1 MLKKAVISLAMLGVL
16 GYPGWAQDRGGG
28 EESPSSGQGGQ
39 QTSQPTQRRDRQR
52 PLFLSGKVI
61 LDDGREPDR
70 PVRVELICQGTV
82 MRQEYASSSGTFSL
96 ELNRG
101 GGQNSL
107 QPIGASVSGSG
118 YGGNL
123 GGGFSAGLGGN
134 LGLNQG
140 DFGDGRSQNLS
151 SCEVQAQLAGYQSD
165 VVTLGPRRAL
175 DNPDVGVIV
184 LHAIDG
190 RQGGT
195 ISLKTLA
202 APKDAKKAW
211 ENAGKELT
219 KEKPNFAKATKELE
233 KAVEIYDEFAAAW
246 YMLGEVRVVQKDRSG
261 AVEAFEL
268 AIAADADYSKPRVS
282 LAFIALEEERW
293 EDAAQLAD
301 DALQI
306 SPDLIKAHYFKAV
319 ANSSLGRIDLAEV
332 SALRVQGSNE
342 AQYYPLVHYVL
353 GWVMSQKGDFEAAEV
368 LFRQFLEIQPE
379 ARLSERLREQLAD
392 WEQKGLIQASGS

>member
-1 MLKKAVISLAMLGVL
+1 MLKKAVISLAMFGVL

-28 EESPSSGQGGQ
+28 EESPSSGQGQ
-39 QTSQPTQRRDRQR
+39 QTQQPSQRRDRQR

-61 LDDGREPDR
+61 LDDGREPGQ

-82 MRQEYASSSGTFSL
+82 MRQEYASSSGAFSL

-107 QPIGASVSGSG
+107 QPIDASVSGSG
-118 YGGNL
+118 YGGSP
-123 GGGFSAGLGGN
+123 GGGFSAGLTGDMGR
-134 LGLNQG
+134 GQG
-140 DFGDGRSQNLS
+140 TFGDSRSQNLS
-151 SCEVQAQLAGYQSD
+151 SCEIQAQLTGYQSD
-165 VVTLGPRRAL
+165 ILTLGPRRAL
-175 DNPDVGVIV
+175 DNPDIGVIV

-195 ISLKTLA
+195 VSLKTLA
-202 APKDAKKAW
+202 APKDARKAW
-211 ENAGKELT
+211 EKAGKELT
-219 KEKPNFAKATKELE
+219 KEKPNFPKATKELE

-246 YMLGEVRVVQKDRSG
+246 YMLGEVRTVQKDRSG

-282 LAFIALEEERW
+282 LALIALEEERW

-306 SPDLIKAHYFKAV
+306 SPDLIRAHYFKAV

-332 SALRVQGSNE
+332 SALRVQQSNE
-342 AQYYPLVHYVL
+342 VQYYPLVHYVL

-379 ARLSERLREQLAD
+379 ARLSERLREQLTD
-392 WEQKGLIQASGS
+392 WEQKGLIQGSGS

>member
-1 MLKKAVISLAMLGVL
+1 MLKKAVISLAMFGVL

-28 EESPSSGQGGQ
+28 EESPSSGQGQ

-61 LDDGREPDR
+61 LDDGREPGR

-101 GGQNSL
+101 GGQNAL
-107 QPIGASVSGSG
+107 QPIDASVSGFGS
-118 YGGNL
+118 GNL

-134 LGLNQG
+134 TGFEQG
-140 DFGDGRSQNLS
+140 NFGDGRSQNLS
-151 SCEVQAQLAGYQSD
+151 SCEIQAQLAGYQSD
-165 VVTLGPRRAL
+165 ILTLGPRRAL

-211 ENAGKELT
+211 EKAGKELT
-219 KEKPNFAKATKELE
+219 KEKPNLSKATKELE

-246 YMLGEVRVVQKDRSG
+246 YMLGEVRVAQNDRSG
-261 AVEAFEL
+261 AVKAFEL

-282 LAFIALEEERW
+282 LALIALEEERW

-301 DALQI
+301 EALQI

-319 ANSSLGRIDLAEV
+319 ANSSLGRSDLAEV

-342 AQYYPLVHYVL
+342 IQYYPLVHYVL

-379 ARLSERLREQLAD
+379 ARLSERLREQLTD
-392 WEQKGLIQASGS
+392 WEQKGLIQGSGS